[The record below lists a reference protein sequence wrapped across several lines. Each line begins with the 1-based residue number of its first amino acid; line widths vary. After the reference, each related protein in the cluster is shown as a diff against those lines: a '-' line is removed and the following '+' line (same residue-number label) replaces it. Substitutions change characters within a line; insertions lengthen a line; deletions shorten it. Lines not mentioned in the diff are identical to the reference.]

1 MLEIAGIGITFGGL
15 KALNDISFTVEPGQ
29 VLSIIGPNGAGKTTL
44 FNIITGFLK
53 PSTGRVAYEGRDI
66 TGLASNR
73 IARRGIVR
81 TFQKTEVFPELSVLA
96 CVRIG
101 FLCHRPFSVL
111 DVVLRWRK
119 TADFTA
125 ETTRGAH
132 QLLEFVGLADKSDSK
147 ASGLSYGEQRLL
159 EVAVGLAAEPRLI
172 LLDEPASG
180 MNIEESERMIALIGR
195 LRERGMTV
203 LLVEH
208 NMSVVMGISDRIV
221 VLNYG
226 QKIAD
231 GGPDQIA
238 DDDEVISAYLGQGWK
253 DAAA

>member
-1 MLEIAGIGITFGGL
+1 MLEVSGIGITFGGL
-15 KALNDISFTVEPGQ
+15 TALKDISFTVEPGQ
-29 VLSIIGPNGAGKTTL
+29 VLSVIGPNGAGKTTL

-53 PSTGRVAYEGRDI
+53 PTTGQVAYEGRTI
-66 TGLASNR
+66 TGLPPNR
-73 IARRGIVR
+73 IARGGIVR

-101 FLCHRPFSVL
+101 FLCHQPFSVL
-111 DVVLRWRK
+111 DVVLRWQK
-119 TADFTA
+119 
-125 ETTRGAH
+125 TRGFEAH
-132 QLLEFVGLADKSDSK
+132 STREAGALLDFVGLADKADSL
-147 ASGLSYGEQRLL
+147 ATALSYGEQRLL

-180 MNIEESERMIALIGR
+180 MNIEEAERMIELIGR

-226 QKIAD
+226 EKIAD

-238 DDDEVISAYLGQGWK
+238 DDPEVISAYLGQGWK